1 MAADNFLQRMSSHGE
16 SKTPLWKHTSL
27 WHKEKYA
34 FFFLRAQVKGTILTW
49 LPKHHVNTSA
59 EATDSLSANID
70 MWNSAAIT
78 QYIKGYELSNAI
90 ISKSHASKLIAIYSN
105 QESSNILLSSID
117 EDKTQ
122 KRITQQSEQS

>member
-1 MAADNFLQRMSSHGE
+1 MV

-27 WHKEKYA
+27 WHNEKYA

-49 LPKHHVNTSA
+49 LPEHHVNTSA

-117 EDKTQ
+117 EDKKQ
-122 KRITQQSEQS
+122 KELHNNLSSYNPVQ

>member
-1 MAADNFLQRMSSHGE
+1 MEAHFIMTQR
-16 SKTPLWKHTSL
+16 KIRV
-27 WHKEKYA
+27 
-34 FFFLRAQVKGTILTW
+34 FFLRAQVKGTILTW
-49 LPKHHVNTSA
+49 LPEHHVNTSA

-117 EDKTQ
+117 DEDKTQ
-122 KRITQQSEQS
+122 KRITRQSEQL